1 MESVAPDWDT
11 LHRLRNRFLNA
22 SGNVGLYWESTNDL
36 VQYHQ
41 YFASRIGWK
50 WNAAI
55 SQAKQV
61 NWQLRSAKILD
72 WGCGTGI
79 ATLRILEA
87 FGVDK
92 VKEIILWDHSIA
104 ATSFSQKTLQEKYPT
119 LNVKI
124 VNDLSNID
132 LSDTLCL
139 ASHVLNELSLADREF
154 LNRLFS
160 KSQQVFWVEPGSYD
174 SSRLLLEQREA
185 LLQHFYPI
193 APCICAFPCPMKE
206 EANANHWC
214 HFFAKP
220 PIEAFTE
227 GHWTRFSNVMEID
240 LRSLPYSFMV
250 MDSLRSSSQDL
261 VAGKSRLLGRPR
273 QYKGYT
279 RVYSCDEN
287 GHNDY
292 VLWKREDK
300 TLWKTIKKNKSG
312 TLYEWTQIDSGK
324 ILSGKAVNEGPSSD

>member
-1 MESVAPDWDT
+1 MEFVAPDWET
-11 LHRLRNRFLNA
+11 LHRLRNHFLNA
-22 SGNVGLYWESTNDL
+22 SGSAGLYWESSNDL

-50 WNAAI
+50 WDAAI

-61 NWQLRSAKILD
+61 DWQLKSTQILD

-79 ATLRILEA
+79 ATLRILDA

-92 VKEIILWDHSIA
+92 VKEIVLWDHSAA
-104 ATSFSQKTLQEKYPT
+104 ATSFAQKTLQEKYPNLKVT
-119 LNVKI
+119 IAN
-124 VNDLSNID
+124 NLSNID

-139 ASHVLNELSLADREF
+139 ASHVLNELSLIDRES

-160 KSQQVFWVEPGSYD
+160 QSQQVFWVEPGSYD

-185 LLQHFYPI
+185 LLQYFNPI
-193 APCICAFPCPMKE
+193 APCICAFPCPMKAD
-206 EANANHWC
+206 ANAIHWC

-220 PIEAFTE
+220 PVVAFTE
-227 GHWTRFSNVMEID
+227 GHWAQFSKVMEID

-250 MDSLRSSSQDL
+250 MDSLKLASSHL

-292 VLWKREDK
+292 ELWKREDK
-300 TLWKTIKKNKSG
+300 SLWKTIKKNKSG
-312 TLYEWTQIDSGK
+312 TLFEWTQIESGK
-324 ILSGKAVNEGPSSD
+324 ILAGNVATEGPDSE